1 MTGTKT
7 PSWPADK
14 VERWPIDDLLP
25 YAQNSRTHS
34 DEQVQQLAVS
44 METFGW
50 TMPILAAE
58 DGTIIA
64 GHGRVLAARVLGF
77 SEVPVMVARGWSDAQ
92 RWAYTIADNKL
103 AENAGW
109 DLDALRVGRWM
120 AGNVHQCHGREFL
133 AEAMRSIA
141 HGEGEKVKHQ
151 LVLVSASAFDE
162 TGQDAFAFPDASV
175 TIATTRT
182 ATRCSRK
189 RSALGPTRS
198 FR

>member
-7 PSWPADK
+7 ASWPADK

-34 DEQVQQLAVS
+34 DEQVQQLAIS

-77 SEVPVMVARGWSDAQ
+77 TEVPVMVARGWTDAQ
-92 RWAYTIADNKL
+92 RRAYTIADNKL

-109 DLDALRVGRWM
+109 DLDALKVEM
-120 AGNVHQCHGREFL
+120 ANL
-133 AEAMRSIA
+133 AELNFDIGSI
-141 HGEGEKVKHQ
+141 G
-151 LVLVSASAFDE
+151 
-162 TGQDAFAFPDASV
+162 FAEAEVDDP
-175 TIATTRT
+175 
-182 ATRCSRK
+182 
-189 RSALGPTRS
+189 
-198 FR
+198 